1 MAAVQGAPIAHILD
15 QLDSIVPETLLHL
28 KDEELVTLAARL
40 TDLQAQDR
48 QFNQLRYYQPVSE
61 RSRLIHLSTAHM
73 VGVGGG
79 NGSSKTDSCLAEMVI
94 RATGQIPLSLQRD
107 YPREKLRGPIACR
120 VVVESLTTTLFP
132 IILPKLDYRKWQGVD
147 VAGGK
152 RGHWGWIPR
161 DCLIGGDWSKSWKS
175 HERILRVYYR
185 DPVTREVQGES
196 TIQFMSYDQ
205 DPSDFASGD
214 FHFILH
220 DEPPKEAIWVENM
233 ARTMRVDGTIMLAM
247 TWPDDPTIAVDWML
261 DRIYE
266 PAQPGPR
273 KDPNIDW
280 FNLSTV
286 ENMNLNQTA
295 IARTAGQMSAAERSA
310 RIFGQ
315 PIRLSNRVHP
325 LFTEDPH
332 KWCFDCNDL
341 AVTDELGR
349 CGRCGEKD
357 VVSFSHVEPL
367 QANPSYPVVQVLDP
381 HPRKPHMLLWV
392 QINPNDDLE
401 QIAEMEVNE
410 APETVWARV
419 QELESEY
426 GWSSVRR
433 LMDPNMGRSPSGTDR
448 NVSWQDAFD
457 QVGMRIDLAD
467 DGEVGR
473 RLFNDYLKPDA
484 ATRTPRYRVDPRCAR
499 TIYQLKRYAWDDFKR
514 TVEKDQKQK
523 AKQKHDDYPTMLKY
537 LVNSQPS
544 FRTLKNMGAPISR
557 GGQRKNGY

>member
-1 MAAVQGAPIAHILD
+1 MSLIAVLDTLDKLAPQDISRLGD
-15 QLDSIVPETLLHL
+15 RDLL
-28 KDEELVTLAARL
+28 TLAAQL

-48 QFNQLRYYQPVSE
+48 QYNQLRYYQPVSE
-61 RSRLIHLSTAHM
+61 RSRQIHRSVAKT

-94 RATGQIPLSLQRD
+94 RCTGQIPLSLKHD

-132 IILPKLDYRKWQGVD
+132 IILPKLQWYKWQGVD
-147 VAGGK
+147 QAGGK
-152 RGHWGWIPR
+152 RGHWGWIPK
-161 DCLIGGDWSKSWKS
+161 DCLIGGEWDKSWKS

-185 DPVTREVQGES
+185 NPDKYEEILGES
-196 TIQFMSYDQ
+196 SIQFMSYDQ

-233 ARTMRVDGTIMLAM
+233 ARTMRVDGTMMLAM

-266 PAQPGPR
+266 PAQPGKH
-273 KDPNIDW
+273 KDPSIDW
-280 FNLSTV
+280 INLATT
-286 ENMNLNQTA
+286 ENMNLNQDA
-295 IARTAGQMSAAERSA
+295 IARTSGQMSLAERSS
-310 RIFGQ
+310 RIYGQ

-332 KWCFDCNDL
+332 KWCFDCHDL
-341 AVTDELGR
+341 CLTDSHGK
-349 CGRCGEKD
+349 CGRCQSTNVTEF
-357 VVSFSHVEPL
+357 VHVQPIHVD
-367 QANPSYPVVQVLDP
+367 PSYPVVQLLDP
-381 HPRKPHMLLWV
+381 HPRKPHMLIWV
-392 QINPNDDLE
+392 QITPNDDWH
-401 QIAEMEVNE
+401 QVAEMEVNDTP
-410 APETVWARV
+410 AVVWDRV
-419 QELESEY
+419 QELEGEY
-426 GWSSVRR
+426 GWSSVSR

-448 NVSWQDAFD
+448 DVSWQDAFD

-473 RLFNDYLKPDA
+473 RVLNDYMKPDEN
-484 ATRTPRYRVDPRCAR
+484 TKQPRYLCDPRNVR

-523 AKQKHDDYPTMLKY
+523 AKQKHDDFPTMLKY
-537 LVNSQPS
+537 LANFNPT
-544 FRTLKNMGAPISR
+544 FRGLRLMGAPIVR
-557 GGQRKNGY
+557 AGKRHNGY